1 MKNIKSI
8 LNLSLVLAM
17 FGLISACSNTETTET
32 TETAE
37 VGADVTVTRT
47 EAVADGSE
55 KYIAKL
61 AIEGMSC
68 EMMCGGKI
76 AATLEKLDGVK
87 KVDIEFIDMD
97 EESFALVEY
106 DSSVISEKEM
116 VAGVHGIADGIYQV
130 KSVNITHYKM
140 AGNAVNKEE
149 RTKVS
154 SFEPQFRYK
163 LPNIFSAL
171 VRVF

>member
-1 MKNIKSI
+1 MKSIISI
-8 LNLSLVLAM
+8 LNLSLALALL
-17 FGLISACSNTETTET
+17 GILAACGNTENAKTS
-32 TETAE
+32 E
-37 VGADVTVTRT
+37 VVKEVTITHT
-47 EAVADGSE
+47 EAIADGSE

-68 EMMCGGKI
+68 AMMCGGKI
-76 AATLEKLDGVK
+76 ASTLEKLDGVT
-87 KVDIEFIDMD
+87 KVDIEFVDAD

-106 DSSVISEKEM
+106 DSSVITEKEM

-130 KSVNITHYKM
+130 KSVNITHYKV
-140 AGNAVNKEE
+140 AATNLKTPENS
-149 RTKVS
+149 RVS

-171 VRVF
+171 VRIF

>member
-8 LNLSLVLAM
+8 LNLSLVIAM
-17 FGLISACSNTETTET
+17 FGFIASCGN

-37 VGADVTVTRT
+37 TAAVESDVKVTRT

-55 KYIAKL
+55 KYIATL
-61 AIEGMSC
+61 SIEGMSC

-76 AATLEKLDGVK
+76 ASTLEKLDGVK
-87 KVDIEFIDMD
+87 KVDIEFTDMD

-106 DSSVISEKEM
+106 DSSVITENEM

-130 KSVNITHYKM
+130 KSVNITHYKL
-140 AGNAVNKEE
+140 ADNAVKTEE
-149 RTKVS
+149 KTKVS
-154 SFEPQFRYK
+154 SFDPQIRYR
-163 LPNIFSAL
+163 LPNIFSTL

>member
-8 LNLSLVLAM
+8 FNLSLVIAM
-17 FGLISACSNTETTET
+17 FGFISACGN

-37 VGADVTVTRT
+37 ADQAASDVKVTRT
-47 EAVADGSE
+47 EAVSDGSE
-55 KYIAKL
+55 KYIATL

-76 AATLEKLDGVK
+76 ASTLEKLEGVK
-87 KVDIEFIDMD
+87 KVDIQFTDMD

-106 DSSVISEKEM
+106 DTSVITEKEM
-116 VAGVHGIADGIYQV
+116 VAEVHAIADGIYQV
-130 KSVNITHYKM
+130 KSVNITHYKL
-140 AGNAVNKEE
+140 AENTVKSEE
-149 RTKVS
+149 KTKVS
-154 SFEPQFRYK
+154 SFDPQIIRYK
-163 LPNIFSAL
+163 LPNIFSSL

>member
-8 LNLSLVLAM
+8 LNLLLVVAV
-17 FGLISACSNTETTET
+17 FGLISSCGNTETS
-32 TETAE
+32 ETAAMDTN
-37 VGADVTVTRT
+37 VKVTRT
-47 EAVADGSE
+47 EAIADGSE
-55 KYIAKL
+55 KYIATL

-76 AATLEKLDGVK
+76 ASTLEKLDGVK

-97 EESFALVEY
+97 EESYALVEY
-106 DSSVISEKEM
+106 DSSVITEKEM

-130 KSVNITHYKM
+130 KSVNITHYKL
-140 AGNAVNKEE
+140 ADNAVKTEE
-149 RTKVS
+149 KTKVS
-154 SFEPQFRYK
+154 SFEPQFRYQ

-171 VRVF
+171 VRIF

>member
-8 LNLSLVLAM
+8 LNLSLIMAM
-17 FGLISACSNTETTET
+17 FGFIASCGNTETSEIAQV
-32 TETAE
+32 ES
-37 VGADVTVTRT
+37 DVKVTRT

-55 KYIAKL
+55 KYIARL
-61 AIEGMSC
+61 SIEGMSC

-87 KVDIEFIDMD
+87 KVDIEFIDAD

-106 DSSVISEKEM
+106 DSSVITEKEM

-140 AGNAVNKEE
+140 ADNKVKTEE
-149 RTKVS
+149 STKVS
-154 SFEPQFRYK
+154 SFDSQFRYK